1 VKTILTNYNEQ
12 NNLWPQDGRHIMA
25 QYDAENITV
34 YQAYRPEIGHY
45 AAKHQQFG
53 AAYSFSRMSWIKPN
67 FLWMMYR
74 SGWGTK
80 EGQEV
85 TLAITI
91 PRPLFDE
98 ILSLAVPST
107 YNSQLYSKQ
116 EIWKKAVTNSN
127 VRLQWDPDH
136 GPHGEP
142 LERKAIQLGL
152 RNDILERYARS
163 EVIRID
169 DISDFVAEQRNNL
182 HKKFDQ
188 LTTPEER
195 VYIPDNLPDLT
206 NIGITQ

>member
-1 VKTILTNYNEQ
+1 MKTILTNYNEQ

-53 AAYSFSRMSWIKPN
+53 GAYRFSRMSWIKPN

>member
-1 VKTILTNYNEQ
+1 MKTILTNYNEQ

-34 YQAYRPEIGHY
+34 YRAYRPEIGHY

-53 AAYSFSRMSWIKPN
+53 GAYRFSRMSWIKPN